1 LLTNSVSV
9 ANAATDLNPDD
20 DTASAVVTVSA
31 PTADL
36 LLAMIGQPD
45 PVVSGNFV
53 TYTLNVTNLGPATAS
68 TISLTN
74 TFPPGVT
81 FISAAPGGYIL
92 NGGTLAYANLGNL
105 GNGARLT
112 ATIVVRPDVGGTI
125 TNLATVASSVA
136 DPAKLNNGASVKTV
150 VEPVLMSVTRNG
162 LNLVLAWTADA
173 SNYSLQSATNI
184 VPPIVWTPVTN
195 APVIIGGQKVVTVPL
210 GSAPRYFRLNGTSQ

>member
-1 LLTNSVSV
+1 
-9 ANAATDLNPDD
+9 
-20 DTASAVVTVSA
+20 
-31 PTADL
+31 
-36 LLAMIGQPD
+36 
-45 PVVSGNFV
+45 
-53 TYTLNVTNLGPATAS
+53 
-68 TISLTN
+68 
-74 TFPPGVT
+74 
-81 FISAAPGGYIL
+81 
-92 NGGTLAYANLGNL
+92 
-105 GNGARLT
+105 
-112 ATIVVRPDVGGTI
+112 VGGTI